1 MKTEIRILK
10 SAAVAA
16 LFALGLSANAQTDIS
31 SYFVNLDFNA
41 GVANVGALA
50 FDNPASDVPGWVNG
64 NATMIDSGVEG
75 PTAWW
80 AHDGQN
86 WAAFMRET
94 DRAYNLG
101 TYTIQAG
108 DSFVIDFKAGCW
120 WDPALFTATLFYD
133 NPANV
138 IGTYT
143 TPDTLPH
150 WSYTEYTSDPI
161 VATADSVGHQL
172 GILFENTDTG
182 TGNGTLTE
190 IKIST
195 VPVPE
200 PATISLMAVAGL
212 GLLLRHRR
220 FVK

>member
-1 MKTEIRILK
+1 MKFKNLAVIASIL
-10 SAAVAA
+10 SLAAA
-16 LFALGLSANAQTDIS
+16 ANAQTDIS
-31 SYFVNLDFNA
+31 SQFVNLDFNA
-41 GVANVGALA
+41 GVANTGPLA

-64 NATMIDSGVEG
+64 SATMIDSGVEG
-75 PTAWW
+75 PGAWW
-80 AHDGQN
+80 PHDNGN

-94 DRAYNLG
+94 DKAYNLG

-108 DSFVIDFKAGCW
+108 DSFVVDFKAGCW

-150 WSYTEYTSDPI
+150 WGYNEYTSDPI
-161 VATADSVGHQL
+161 AATPEAVGHQL

-182 TGNGTLTE
+182 TGNGDLTE
-190 IKIST
+190 IKVSL
-195 VPVPE
+195 VPE
-200 PATISLMAVAGL
+200 PATISLVAVAGL
-212 GLLLRHRR
+212 GMLLGRRR